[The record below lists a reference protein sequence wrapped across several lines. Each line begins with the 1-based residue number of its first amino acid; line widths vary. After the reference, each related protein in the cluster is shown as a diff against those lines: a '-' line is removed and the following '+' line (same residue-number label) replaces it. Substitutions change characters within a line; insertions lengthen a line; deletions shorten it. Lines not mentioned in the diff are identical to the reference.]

1 MFQKATRLVNFARC
15 CSFIMSAGKHLDI
28 SSSTPNNKPLPDG
41 VSKTYDV
48 TSKWE
53 PYWLCFWGTVS
64 AFPCL
69 VFFWETKT
77 LTLETEEVVLNSRNC
92 VKNTNKR
99 LPYGELG
106 SVDQSKNACGCYEVG
121 GESIGRLSPGWGSTN
136 ELPEMLSILATLKHR
151 QQQRGDQGQIQRTEN
166 LERKIDAIIQHFK
179 IKIPDDLDIDQAP
192 GAMSM
197 KRY

>member
-1 MFQKATRLVNFARC
+1 
-15 CSFIMSAGKHLDI
+15 MSAGKHLDI

-48 TSKWE
+48 TSKW
-53 PYWLCFWGTVS
+53 
-64 AFPCL
+64 
-69 VFFWETKT
+69 
-77 LTLETEEVVLNSRNC
+77 
-92 VKNTNKR
+92 
-99 LPYGELG
+99 
-106 SVDQSKNACGCYEVG
+106 
-121 GESIGRLSPGWGSTN
+121 SPGWGSTN

-179 IKIPDDLDIDQAP
+179 IKLPDELDIDQAP

>member
-1 MFQKATRLVNFARC
+1 M
-15 CSFIMSAGKHLDI
+15 
-28 SSSTPNNKPLPDG
+28 
-41 VSKTYDV
+41 
-48 TSKWE
+48 
-53 PYWLCFWGTVS
+53 GTVL
-64 AFPCL
+64 ALLYRHLECFPVL
-69 VFFWETKT
+69 GVLLGDENVDVRDRGSR
-77 LTLETEEVVLNSRNC
+77 LELAKLRQEYEQEITVRRVRICGPNKKCVRVLRSRRRIHRTVV
-92 VKNTNKR
+92 
-99 LPYGELG
+99 PGM
-106 SVDQSKNACGCYEVG
+106 G
-121 GESIGRLSPGWGSTN
+121 GTN